1 MVARSSSGSTAQAST
16 TARTAKTIASTSST
30 SWESEYEVLTSSTTS
45 GYDAFWKRA
54 VDYLIRVVKKRRVWW
69 AGGQALRFLT
79 ERRKAINY
87 QIDYELE
94 LKQVYQYAHFGR
106 SYGDQRRAYRA
117 AQAADGAGHAA
128 DRGQPAYGCAG
139 AGRIGCHPGAGTS
152 SQ

>member
-30 SWESEYEVLTSSTTS
+30 SWESEYEVV
-45 GYDAFWKRA
+45 GQPEAVENFWKRA

-79 ERRKAINY
+79 ERRKEINY

-106 SYGDQRRAYRA
+106 SYGYQRRADRA
-117 AQAADGAGHAA
+117 SQAADGTSHAA
-128 DRGQPAYGCAG
+128 DSGQSAYDCAVP
-139 AGRIGCHPGAGTS
+139 GRTRRHPGIGTS